1 MKDIRSV
8 VDSILYILG
17 GVVAIGI
24 LVTTL
29 LP

>member
-1 MKDIRSV
+1 MMRDVRSL
-8 VDSILYILG
+8 VDAILVFG

>member
-1 MKDIRSV
+1 MRDMLSV
-8 VDSILYILG
+8 VDALLYILS

>member
-1 MKDIRSV
+1 MRDIRSL
-8 VDSILYILG
+8 VDAILYVVG
-17 GVVAIGI
+17 GIVAIGI